1 MYDPFLIEEDK
12 NLIEN
17 DSKISLIVENKI
29 KKEMNELKE
38 KIIEL
43 KKELKN
49 ER

>member
-43 KKELKN
+43 EKELKN